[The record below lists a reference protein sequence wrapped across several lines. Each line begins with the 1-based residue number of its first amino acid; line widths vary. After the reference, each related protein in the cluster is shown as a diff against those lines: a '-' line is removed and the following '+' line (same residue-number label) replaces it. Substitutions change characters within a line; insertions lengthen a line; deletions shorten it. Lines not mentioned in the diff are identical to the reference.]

1 MSSPW
6 ESILG
11 SQVCIRVHTC
21 TLLDNTAIGL
31 AARQVESQNTRQAWM
46 WRQEIRKLK
55 IMLNCLSVTD

>member
-11 SQVCIRVHTC
+11 SQVCIGVHTC

-31 AARQVESQNTRQAWM
+31 AARQVESHDTRQTWM